1 MNLDM
6 IIQLAFFYGQKE
18 QLNKQ
23 EALTYDA
30 MLRAIQ
36 STCMLQDAH
45 CLKAVRE
52 FDENPQGDKTTHLPG
67 TT

>member
-6 IIQLAFFYGQKE
+6 VLQFAFFLGQKD
-18 QLNKQ
+18 QLTKQ

-52 FDENPQGDKTTHLPG
+52 FDENPKGDSTPHIPG
-67 TT
+67 TA